1 MKYYLK
7 KILGFI
13 FTILL
18 VSIITFV
25 VFQILPGDP
34 AQIILGVDADPAQI
48 KNLRATMNLDKG
60 YVERYLIWL
69 TNALKGD
76 LGVSYRYSRAVSELI
91 SESFF
96 VTSSLAVYSIALTIL
111 IGLPLGIFIA
121 KNSKKKITTGISML
135 SQLGISVPSFCMG
148 IVLISI
154 FSVNLG
160 WFDSIGYIPA
170 SESLTGWFKTMFLPS
185 LSIAFGSS
193 AVLARYIRV
202 SIANQQKQDY
212 VRTAKSK
219 GLSEKI
225 IMNQHIL
232 RNSLIPV
239 ITILGMLVADILGGS
254 IIIENVFSLP
264 GIGKLISTSITTRD
278 LPLIQGLTVYLAGI
292 VVICNFGVDIL
303 YSIIDPRI
311 KTKR

>member
-48 KNLRATMNLDKG
+48 ENLRATMNLDKG

-170 SESLTGWFKTMFLPS
+170 SESLTGWFKTMFMPS

-219 GLSEKI
+219 GLSERI

>member
-48 KNLRATMNLDKG
+48 ENLRATMNLDKG

-91 SESFF
+91 SQSFF

>member
-48 KNLRATMNLDKG
+48 ENLRATMNLDKG

-202 SIANQQKQDY
+202 SISNQQKQDY

>member
-48 KNLRATMNLDKG
+48 ENLRATMNLDKG

-96 VTSSLAVYSIALTIL
+96 VTSALAVYSIALTIL

>member
-48 KNLRATMNLDKG
+48 ENLRATMNLDKG

-148 IVLISI
+148 IMLISI

>member
-1 MKYYLK
+1 
-7 KILGFI
+7 
-13 FTILL
+13 
-18 VSIITFV
+18 
-25 VFQILPGDP
+25 
-34 AQIILGVDADPAQI
+34 
-48 KNLRATMNLDKG
+48 MNLDKG

-69 TNALKGD
+69 TNARKGD
-76 LGVSYRYSRAVSELI
+76 LGVSYRYSRAVSELM

>member
-34 AQIILGVDADPAQI
+34 AQIILGVDADPAQLE
-48 KNLRATMNLDKG
+48 NLRATMNLDKG
-60 YVERYLIWL
+60 YVERYFIWL
-69 TNALKGD
+69 INALHGD
-76 LGVSYRYSRAVSELI
+76 LGISYRYSREVSDLI
-91 SESFF
+91 AESFF
-96 VTSSLAVYSIALTIL
+96 VTSSLAIFSIALTIL

-160 WFDSIGYIPA
+160 WFDSIGYVPA
-170 SESLTGWFKTMFLPS
+170 SESITGWFKTMFLPS

-225 IMNQHIL
+225 IMNKHIL

>member
-48 KNLRATMNLDKG
+48 ENLRATMNLDKG

-185 LSIAFGSS
+185 LSIAFGS
-193 AVLARYIRV
+193 YIRV

>member
-48 KNLRATMNLDKG
+48 ENLRATMNLDKG

>member
-48 KNLRATMNLDKG
+48 ENLRATMNLDKG

-76 LGVSYRYSRAVSELI
+76 LGISYRYSRAVSELI

>member
-34 AQIILGVDADPAQI
+34 AQIILGVDADPAQLE
-48 KNLRATMNLDKG
+48 NLRATMNLDKG
-60 YVERYLIWL
+60 YVERYFIWL
-69 TNALKGD
+69 INALHGD
-76 LGVSYRYSRAVSELI
+76 LGVSYRYSREVSDLI
-91 SESFF
+91 AESFF
-96 VTSSLAVYSIALTIL
+96 VTSSLAVFSIALTVL

-160 WFDSIGYIPA
+160 WFDLFRQVKALPDGLRRCFCRLYPLHLVLPQYWHDISGSA
-170 SESLTGWFKTMFLPS
+170 SQTSRSRTMSGLQKARGCQKK
-185 LSIAFGSS
+185 LS
-193 AVLARYIRV
+193 
-202 SIANQQKQDY
+202 
-212 VRTAKSK
+212 
-219 GLSEKI
+219 
-225 IMNQHIL
+225 
-232 RNSLIPV
+232 
-239 ITILGMLVADILGGS
+239 
-254 IIIENVFSLP
+254 
-264 GIGKLISTSITTRD
+264 
-278 LPLIQGLTVYLAGI
+278 
-292 VVICNFGVDIL
+292 
-303 YSIIDPRI
+303 
-311 KTKR
+311 

>member
-34 AQIILGVDADPAQI
+34 AQIILSVDADPAQI
-48 KNLRATMNLDKG
+48 ENLRATMNLDKG

>member
-170 SESLTGWFKTMFLPS
+170 SEGLTGWFKTMFLPS

>member
-121 KNSKKKITTGISML
+121 KNSKKKIITGISML

>member
-48 KNLRATMNLDKG
+48 ENLRATMNLDKG

-170 SESLTGWFKTMFLPS
+170 SESLTGWFKTMFMPS

>member
-48 KNLRATMNLDKG
+48 ENLRATMNLDKG

-219 GLSEKI
+219 GLSERI